1 MDSVLKSKNR
11 KEEEKMISDKF
22 IEGEN
27 KNGAEIVN
35 LTPHKI
41 LVFNETNKVVCEIAS
56 SGVARAESEIVTSGN
71 LAGIPIKKVHF
82 GKPIGLPDFEL
93 GKWFVVSRVTAEA
106 AKFAGRD
113 TSDLLLT
120 VDSVRDESGR
130 IVGCRGFSFF
140 G

>member
-1 MDSVLKSKNR
+1 
-11 KEEEKMISDKF
+11 MISDKF

-41 LVFNETNKVVCEIAS
+41 LVFDETNKVVCEIAS
-56 SGVARAESEIVTSGN
+56 SGVARAESRIIQNGD
-71 LAGIPIKKVHF
+71 LAGIPIKKIDF
-82 GKPIGLPDFEL
+82 GRPTNLPDFKL
-93 GKWFVVSRVTAEA
+93 GKWLIVSRVTAEA
-106 AKFAGRD
+106 AKAAGRD

-120 VDSVRDESGR
+120 VDTVRDENGR
-130 IVGCRGFSFF
+130 IIGCRGFSFF